1 MSTFKFNE
9 FGAIIIGEEI
19 LSGKRQD
26 KHLNYIISTLKKRGL
41 KLNWSFFLR
50 DEPKEIE
57 KVLYSCFRQKVNV
70 FCFGGIGAT
79 PDDHTRQAAAKAL
92 NVELKLHKDAEK
104 KIVSKFKES
113 AYPHRINMGVF
124 PKGAKTIDNP
134 YNDIPGFT
142 IKNIYFFPGFPEMA
156 WPMMDLIL
164 DNNFNIQ
171 KKIIERD
178 YSVDVFNIGESFLI
192 PTMKQIMKTYPNVYV
207 YSLPTAKTKDLK
219 IEIGVKGQIPDISK
233 AFSLLKKL
241 LDKNDFTWKSN
252 N

>member
-1 MSTFKFNE
+1 MSTFKFKE

-26 KHLNYIISTLKKRGL
+26 KHLNYVIKTLKKRGL

-50 DEPKEIE
+50 DDPKEIE
-57 KVLYSCFRQKVNV
+57 KVLFSCFRQKVNV

-113 AYPHRINMGVF
+113 AYPYRINMGIF
-124 PKGAKTIDNP
+124 PKGAKIIDNP
-134 YNDIPGFT
+134 YNDIPGFC

-164 DNNFNIQ
+164 DKNFKIQ
-171 KKIIERD
+171 NRTLEID
-178 YSVDVFNIGESFLI
+178 YSVNVFNVGESFLI
-192 PTMKQIMKTYPNVYV
+192 PIMKEVKNTFLNVYV

-219 IEIGVKGQIPDISK
+219 IEIGVKGQKPNILK

-241 LDKNDFTWKSN
+241 LDKNNFKWKSN

>member
-1 MSTFKFNE
+1 MSTFKFKE

-26 KHLNYIISTLKKRGL
+26 KHLNYVIKTLKKRGL

-57 KVLYSCFRQKVNV
+57 KVLYSCLSQKVNI

-134 YNDIPGFT
+134 YNNIPGFT

-156 WPMMDLIL
+156 WPMIDLIL
-164 DNNFNIQ
+164 DKNFKIQ
-171 KKIIERD
+171 NRTIEID
-178 YSVDVFNIGESFLI
+178 CSVNVYNVGESFLI
-192 PTMKQIMKTYPNVYV
+192 PIMKEVKNTFLNVYV

-219 IEIGVKGQIPDISK
+219 IEIGVKGKKPNISK

-241 LDKNDFTWKSN
+241 LDKNNFTWKSN